1 MCFLDYAEGLTS
13 RIATYLDRPKPDS
26 DSRDSN
32 SGSEETETE
41 AKDSDDIVEAV
52 KELSEL
58 LEDCLKERP
67 VKIEKKEKEEQEE
80 EMDSYWKTSSR
91 KTW

>member
-13 RIATYLDRPKPDS
+13 RIATYLDRPKPES

-41 AKDSDDIVEAV
+41 VKDSDDIVEAV

-80 EMDSYWKTSSR
+80 MDSYWKTSSR